1 LCTPAAGTTLARSRR
16 REELRMTQQMGT
28 LSPDE
33 VIAALGLEPGT
44 CGFMATSYRSPL
56 QIAPAGAPVRTIGQA
71 LYFLVTPQARVRLHR
86 ICSDQIYHHYAGDPL
101 EVMLIPENAAPHTA
115 VVGPD
120 LAGGQRP
127 QLLIPART
135 FHAGRVVPG
144 GTAALL
150 GTTSWP
156 GVADGEFEAGDAA
169 ALAARHPE
177 IAGVLAE
184 FTADG

>member
-1 LCTPAAGTTLARSRR
+1 
-16 REELRMTQQMGT
+16 MTQQLGT

-33 VIAALGLEPGT
+33 VIAVLGLEPGT

-56 QIAPAGAPVRTIGQA
+56 RVAPAGAPQRTIGQA

-86 ICSDQIYHHYAGDPL
+86 IGSDQIYHHYAGDPL
-101 EVMLIPENAAPHTA
+101 EVLLVPERGVPHTA

-127 QLLIPART
+127 QLLIAAGT

-156 GVADGEFEAGDAA
+156 GVADGEFEWGDAG

-177 IAGVLAE
+177 IAGTLAE
-184 FTADG
+184 ITADG